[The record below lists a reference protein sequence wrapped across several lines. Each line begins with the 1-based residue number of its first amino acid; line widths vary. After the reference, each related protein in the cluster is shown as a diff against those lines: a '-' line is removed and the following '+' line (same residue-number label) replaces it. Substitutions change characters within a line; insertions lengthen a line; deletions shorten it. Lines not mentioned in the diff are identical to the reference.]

1 MARGR
6 GRPAAHLGW
15 HDLDADLEGFP
26 MPDPERPD
34 RNLALEIVRVTE
46 AAALAAARWQGTG
59 QKESGDQ
66 AAVDAMRKM
75 LESVEMDGTVIIGEG
90 EKDEAPMLYNG
101 ERVGTGNPPGVDIAV
116 DPVEGTRLLAEGRP
130 GALAVLAAA
139 PAGTMFDPG
148 PMVYMEK
155 LVVGPAAAE
164 VIDIE
169 APIADNLAKV
179 AKANDKAVRDM
190 VVVMLDRDRHEDY
203 KRQIRE
209 AGARLQL
216 ITDGDVS
223 GGLMAAWEAKSDI
236 DMLFGIGGTPEG
248 VTTACAV
255 KALGGRI
262 LGRMWPRNDEE
273 RRQAVDLGY
282 DVDQVLDTDDLVRSE
297 DCFFAC
303 TGITPGQ
310 LVAGVT
316 FDGHGATTETLMM
329 RAKSG
334 TVRVVQA
341 RHRLHKLRE
350 YASVQY

>member
-1 MARGR
+1 
-6 GRPAAHLGW
+6 
-15 HDLDADLEGFP
+15 
-26 MPDPERPD
+26 MPNPERPD

-59 QKESGDQ
+59 DKEGGDQ

-116 DPVEGTRLLAEGRP
+116 DPVDGTRLLGRGTPRLAGRP
-130 GALAVLAAA
+130 RRGAR
-139 PAGTMFDPG
+139 PG
-148 PMVYMEK
+148 PCSTPARWSTCTRWSS
-155 LVVGPAAAE
+155 GP
-164 VIDIE
+164 
-169 APIADNLAKV
+169 PRPTSSTSTPRSPTTSQKV
-179 AKANDKAVRDM
+179 ARANGKDVRDM
-190 VVVMLDRDRHEDY
+190 VVVMLDRDRHEEY
-203 KRQIRE
+203 KREVRE

-216 ITDGDVS
+216 ITDGDVA
-223 GGLMAAWEAKSDI
+223 GAVMAAWEVKSEI
-236 DMLFGIGGTPEG
+236 DMLIGIGGTPEG
-248 VTTACAV
+248 VTSATAV

-262 LGRMWPRNDEE
+262 LGKVWPRNDEE
-273 RRQAVDLGY
+273 RSLASDMGY

-310 LVAGVT
+310 LVEGVT
-316 FDGHGATTETLMM
+316 FDGRGATTETLMM

-334 TVRVVQA
+334 TVRVVRA
-341 RHRLHKLRE
+341 RHRLEKLRE
-350 YASVQY
+350 YASVPY

>member
-1 MARGR
+1 
-6 GRPAAHLGW
+6 
-15 HDLDADLEGFP
+15 
-26 MPDPERPD
+26 MPNPERPD

-59 QKESGDQ
+59 DKEGGDQ

-116 DPVEGTRLLAEGRP
+116 DPVDGTRLLAEGRP
-130 GALAVLAAA
+130 GSLAVLAAA

-148 PMVYMEK
+148 PLVYMHK
-155 LVVGPAAAE
+155 MVVGPSAADA
-164 VIDIE
+164 IDID
-169 APIADNLAKV
+169 APIADNLQKV
-179 AKANDKAVRDM
+179 ARANGKDVRDM
-190 VVVMLDRDRHEDY
+190 VVVMLDRDRHEEH
-203 KRQIRE
+203 KRQVRE

-216 ITDGDVS
+216 ITDGDVA
-223 GGLMAAWEAKSDI
+223 GAVMAAWEAKSEV
-236 DMLFGIGGTPEG
+236 DMLIGIGGTPEG
-248 VTTACAV
+248 VTSACAV

-262 LGRMWPRNDEE
+262 LGKVWPRNDEE
-273 RRQAVDLGY
+273 RSLATDLGY

-310 LVAGVT
+310 LVEGVT
-316 FDGHGATTETLMM
+316 FDGRGATTETLMM

-334 TVRVVQA
+334 TVRVVRA
-341 RHRLHKLRE
+341 RHRLEKLRE
-350 YASVQY
+350 YASVTY